1 MTFTRVNNVFP
12 PISPFSYPPSPPG
25 TSTVSL
31 LLNRNID
38 SDDEKKSAWLI
49 SPNLMTPV
57 LCISLKMISFH
68 SFLWLNSTPLCIY
81 NIAFLIGSLL
91 ALSVSTEARRAM
103 DTGVRVSVTCRVEL
117 LWVHP
122 RSGTTGSHG
131 HSVLFAC
138 HTCLLI
144 STVATVTVCST

>member
-1 MTFTRVNNVFP
+1 MYFHQFHPSLILP
-12 PISPFSYPPSPPG
+12 PLLAP
-25 TSTVSL
+25 STVSL

-81 NIAFLIGSLL
+81 NIAFLIGSP
-91 ALSVSTEARRAM
+91 AGSVCIYR
-103 DTGVRVSVTCRVEL
+103 G
-117 LWVHP
+117 
-122 RSGTTGSHG
+122 
-131 HSVLFAC
+131 
-138 HTCLLI
+138 
-144 STVATVTVCST
+144 